1 MKNIN
6 IFTYEFW
13 EAIIKKL
20 HWNEKINGSICSTK
34 GRISRFPFF
43 IYSIILIAFKLLL
56 THFIIDAAHS
66 NQQHIEIGL
75 SIPLIGSIY
84 IDFML
89 TIKRLHDLN
98 LSGWFVLAPI
108 FFTVLTKNDDISMLG
123 EILLI
128 IWFFILFF
136 VTGSK
141 KKNKYNIKM
150 KNKPR

>member
-1 MKNIN
+1 
-6 IFTYEFW
+6 
-13 EAIIKKL
+13 
-20 HWNEKINGSICSTK
+20 
-34 GRISRFPFF
+34 
-43 IYSIILIAFKLLL
+43 
-56 THFIIDAAHS
+56 
-66 NQQHIEIGL
+66 
-75 SIPLIGSIY
+75 
-84 IDFML
+84 ML

-128 IWFFILFF
+128 IWFFMLFF